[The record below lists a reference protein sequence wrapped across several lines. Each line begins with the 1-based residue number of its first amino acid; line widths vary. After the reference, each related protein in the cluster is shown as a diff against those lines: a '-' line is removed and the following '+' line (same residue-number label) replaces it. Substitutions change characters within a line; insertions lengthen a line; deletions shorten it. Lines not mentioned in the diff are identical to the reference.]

1 MCLLCG
7 YGFFFKA
14 KSHKGMSGPT
24 ATLIGGDGRVCQAG
38 VTRFTVFIDTEII
51 SVEFRVL
58 KEWVFVWEPRTNI
71 FTL

>member
-1 MCLLCG
+1 
-7 YGFFFKA
+7 
-14 KSHKGMSGPT
+14 MSGPT